1 MDQRPGFDWGRLTMG
16 QKGVLISGV
25 LLFID
30 LFLNW
35 NHVGDLECDVFP
47 DACFSGWAGIA
58 GVLAGLLVLAALV
71 WEVLNAAGALA
82 TITAPKALIS
92 AALAGGAAVF
102 ALLRAVFN
110 LEFST
115 FGLWL
120 GIILA
125 LALGYA
131 AYVRYQESQVTTPPP
146 AAPPPA

>member
-1 MDQRPGFDWGRLTMG
+1 MDQRPGFDWDRLTMG

-30 LFLNW
+30 LFLPW
-35 NHVGDLECDVFP
+35 NKVGECPFCVSVNGW
-47 DACFSGWAGIA
+47 SGI
-58 GVLAGLLVLAALV
+58 GVIAGLLVLALLV
-71 WEVLNAAGALA
+71 WEGLNAAGALA
-82 TITAPKALIS
+82 TVTAPKALITTALAAG
-92 AALAGGAAVF
+92 AALF

-131 AYVRYQESQVTTPPP
+131 AYVRYQESQLATPPP

>member
-30 LFLNW
+30 LFLPW
-35 NHVGDLECDVFP
+35 NKVGECPFCLSVN
-47 DACFSGWAGIA
+47 GWSAI
-58 GVLAGLLVLAALV
+58 GVAAGLLVLAALV
-71 WEVLNAAGALA
+71 WEGLNAAGALA
-82 TITAPKALIS
+82 TVTAPKALIT